1 MTAGRLRVCVEAVHL
16 RVGRLVGVVRDGLR
30 VVVLVFGALAAA
42 GLSIAAL
49 AGRVPLW
56 VLAVAV
62 VLLVWGARRAGRRAR
77 RRGHVGEPVDALLA
91 VRDECARA
99 GGGAFV
105 GIDEAY
111 GGILHVPAECAA
123 LILGPPRVGKTT
135 SVVIPT
141 VLSAPG
147 AVLSTS
153 TKPDVL
159 LATARARSRYGTV
172 WAFDPTGRAADLP
185 AGVVPLR
192 WSPLDAAGEWGSARR
207 IAAAMVGASPAAR
220 GTKHESHWTSR
231 AAALLGPFLYA
242 AALGGCEMRA
252 VVGWVLSGD
261 KDLGEPGRILKEH
274 AAWGN
279 TEAGLALEVL
289 EGVHRAADQER
300 QSIWSATADV
310 IDVYTTW
317 DALEAASRSNWSP
330 AQFVR
335 SADTVYI
342 AASAEHQASCAPL
355 VVALVEAVRDAQYAR
370 HRGCAVKGTL
380 SWPPVTLVL
389 DEVANVAPIASL
401 PALVSEAGGQG
412 LHVVAAVQDL
422 SQVRGRWGHDV
433 AEGFLSLFGHV
444 LVLGGIRDT
453 KTLEAVST
461 ICGEWLRPQESHSN
475 SFSFSRK
482 PWEVKFRPEIS
493 NNWSS
498 TTSLARER
506 RVYPGDVYGLD
517 RGRAIYLYG
526 SEWRHV
532 VLTPHYAHRRWTAAL
547 AAAPADIMTW
557 PRRERLDARR
567 AHPASA
573 ATVMSGQPANG
584 HGQGH
589 GQGHSNGHRGGRGGG
604 QGGVR

>member
-1 MTAGRLRVCVEAVHL
+1 MTAVQLRARLEAAHL
-16 RVGRLVGVVRDGLR
+16 RVGRRLAVVRNVVR
-30 VVVLVFGALAAA
+30 VAVLALGAAVTFVCAV
-42 GLSIAAL
+42 AAL
-49 AGRVPLW
+49 TGRVPLW

-62 VLLVWGARRAGRRAR
+62 VLLVWVSRSAGKRAR
-77 RRGHVGEPVDALLA
+77 RKGHAREAVDALIA
-91 VRDECARA
+91 VRDEGARA

-135 SVVIPT
+135 SVVIPS

-147 AVLSTS
+147 AVVSTS

-172 WAFDPTGRAADLP
+172 WAFDPTGQATDLP
-185 AGVVPLR
+185 AGVMALR
-192 WSPLDAAGEWGSARR
+192 WSPLSAAGEWGSARR
-207 IAAAMVGASPAAR
+207 IAAAMVGASPAAK

-242 AALGGCEMRA
+242 AALGEQDMRA
-252 VVGWVLSGD
+252 VVGWVLAGD
-261 KDLGEPGRILKEH
+261 KDLGEPGRILKKH

-279 TEAGLALEVL
+279 TSAELALEVL

-310 IDVYTTW
+310 IDVYTTSE
-317 DALEAASRSNWSP
+317 ALDAASRPNWDP

-342 AASAEHQASCAPL
+342 AASAEHQAGCAPL
-355 VVALVEAVRDAQYAR
+355 VVALIEAVRDAQYAR
-370 HRGCAVKGTL
+370 HRADALAGRRT
-380 SWPPVTLVL
+380 WPPVTLVL

-422 SQVRGRWGHDV
+422 SQVRGRWGNDV
-433 AEGFLSLFGHV
+433 AEGFLSLFQHV

-453 KTLEAVST
+453 RTLEAIST
-461 ICGEWLRPQESHSN
+461 ICGEWLRPQETQSHSI
-475 SFSFSRK
+475 SYSRK
-482 PWEVKFRPEIS
+482 PWELKFRPEIS

-498 TTSLARER
+498 TSSLTRER
-506 RVYPGDVYGLD
+506 QVYPGDVYALEH
-517 RGRAIYLYG
+517 GRAIYLYG

-532 VLTPHYAHRRWTAAL
+532 ILTPHYSHRRWTAAL
-547 AAAPADIMTW
+547 AAAPADIVTW
-557 PRRERLDARR
+557 PRPPLDGRR
-567 AHPASA
+567 GHPAFT
-573 ATVMSGQPANG
+573 ATAVSEHTINGHVNG
-584 HGQGH
+584 HGG
-589 GQGHSNGHRGGRGGG
+589 NGCPEGDR
-604 QGGVR
+604 